1 MESHS
6 REREREE
13 EVSLTDASTIS
24 PPLSL
29 SLPAGPRPRGRTII
43 ILHARS
49 TVAAA
54 KRGELWRSVAN
65 CGEVGRAAGA
75 AKSQHEIAAS
85 SSSKNKNNNNITHM
99 CSSRGRGGEGEGGER
114 GMREAGERANGHSHA
129 DMLSLLPLLLLRPSA
144 SSPHNPLN
152 LLARSLW
159 QIIAVSP
166 PHGAIVVVVVAA
178 AAAAQWC
185 KQANFAIKLSSV
197 LEEAESV

>member
-1 MESHS
+1 M
-6 REREREE
+6 RWKAIPEREGEE

-29 SLPAGPRPRGRTII
+29 SPCRSSPSRQDNNHFARSLHTGSRGKAGRTAAICGE
-43 ILHARS
+43 LRRS
-49 TVAAA
+49 HNMKLQPAAAA
-54 KRGELWRSVAN
+54 KTRTTTTLHTCAAAEAEEESGKERVERGE
-65 CGEVGRAAGA
+65 
-75 AKSQHEIAAS
+75 
-85 SSSKNKNNNNITHM
+85 
-99 CSSRGRGGEGEGGER
+99 
-114 GMREAGERANGHSHA
+114 REAGERANGHSHA
-129 DMLSLLPLLLLRPSA
+129 DMLSLLLLLLLRPSA

-178 AAAAQWC
+178 AAAAQWG